1 MNKIGK
7 NVVKHSLRDQSLMN
21 MTFYADDALI
31 EVETCDSTLGDV
43 ARWMAAYCEEDIP
56 NINKDN
62 YRTYNKTSD
71 DTSTAFNRWNNSVIV
86 AGGNLSYYVA
96 GKGEEHRCK
105 HATGY
110 NWSKEYPVDTPWI
123 NMIADYIDEN
133 WDNEVH
139 VVSYY
144 SGHQG
149 LLSITVYDVKGKCAL
164 FSLGSALELFGHF
177 RAR

>member
-1 MNKIGK
+1 MNKIDE
-7 NVVKHSLRDQSLMN
+7 NIVKHSFRDQALMN
-21 MTFYADDALI
+21 MTSYADDALI

-62 YRTYNKTSD
+62 YRTYNKASD
-71 DTSTAFNRWNNSVIV
+71 GTSTAFNRWNNSVIL

-105 HATGY
+105 DAMG
-110 NWSKEYPVDTPWI
+110 KEYPLDTPWI
-123 NMIADYIDEN
+123 DMIADYIDEN
-133 WDNEVH
+133 WDNKVH
-139 VVSYY
+139 VVSFYT
-144 SGHQG
+144 GCQG
-149 LLSITVYDVKGKCAL
+149 LLSITVFDVEKKCAL